1 MKYRD
6 LRDFMDGLERS
17 GELKRVAE
25 PVSARLE
32 MTALSDRVLRAGG
45 PALWF
50 QNPAGYKISALTNLF
65 GTTRRVALGMGA
77 TEVNE
82 LRDVGRVLASLKEPE
97 PPKGLKDAGKLL
109 QMAKALWDMKPAVVR
124 RAACQEEVLEGSEV
138 DLGELPI
145 QTCWPGD
152 VAPLITWGL
161 VITRGP
167 QNGPNPRKRQNL
179 GIYRQQVI
187 GPRQVIMRWL
197 AHRGGA
203 LDFRDFAL
211 ANPGQPFPIVVALG
225 ADPATILGAV
235 TPVPD
240 TLSEYQFAGLL
251 RGSRTEVVDTGVGD
265 AGVMLQAPAGAEIV
279 LEGHIP
285 TAAKG
290 FSGVSAHGVALKEVG
305 GYLYALEGPFG
316 DHTGYYNEQD
326 WFPVF
331 EISRL
336 TRRKDPIYHSTYTG
350 KPPDEPAMLGVALNE
365 VFVPILQ
372 KQFPEIVD
380 FYLPPEGCSYRMAI
394 VSIKK
399 SYPGHAK
406 RLMFGIWSFLRQF
419 MYTKFIVVTDD
430 DVDIRNWQEVIW
442 AITTRMDPARD
453 TTLVENTPID
463 YLDFASPVSGLGGK
477 MGLDATNKW
486 PGETSR
492 EWGRTIRMDAEVEQ
506 RVAHLFDG
514 VMNPAK

>member
-6 LRDFMDGLERS
+6 LRDFAAQLEHM
-17 GELKRVAE
+17 GELKRVTQ
-25 PVSARLE
+25 PVSPHLE
-32 MTALSDRVLRAGG
+32 MTALADQVLRAGG

-50 QNPAGYKISALTNLF
+50 TQPTGHGTPVLANLF
-65 GTTRRVALGMGA
+65 GTPRRVALGMGA
-77 TEVNE
+77 AEVGE
-82 LRDVGRVLASLKEPE
+82 LRDIGTLLARLKEPE
-97 PPKGLKDAGKLL
+97 PPQGLKDAGRLV
-109 QMAKALWDMKPAVVR
+109 QMMKAVWSMKPVR
-124 RAACQEEVLEGSEV
+124 RRDGPCREVELLDDDI
-138 DLGELPI
+138 DLARWPI
-145 QTCWPGD
+145 QHCWPGD

-161 VITRGP
+161 VVTRGP
-167 QNGPNPRKRQNL
+167 QSIARPRLRQNI

-187 GPRQVIMRWL
+187 GPREVIMRWL

-203 LDFRDFAL
+203 LDFRDFAR
-211 ANPGQPFPIVVALG
+211 ANPGRPFPMAVALG
-225 ADPATILGAV
+225 ADPATTLGAV

-240 TLSEYQFAGLL
+240 SLGEYQFAGLL
-251 RGSRTEVVDTGVGD
+251 RGSATELVDCAVGEGD
-265 AGVMLQAPAGAEIV
+265 RLLQVPATAEMV

-285 TAAKG
+285 VAAPG
-290 FSGVSAHGVALKEVG
+290 FTGRSAHGVPVKEVN
-305 GYLYALEGPFG
+305 GYLHALEGPYG

-331 EISRL
+331 RIDRL
-336 TRRKDPIYHSTYTG
+336 THRRDPVYHSTYTG
-350 KPPDEPAMLGVALNE
+350 KPPDEPAVLGVALNE

-394 VSIKK
+394 ISIKK
-399 SYPGHAK
+399 AYPGHAK
-406 RLMFGIWSFLRQF
+406 RLMFGLWSFLRQF

-430 DVDIRNWQEVIW
+430 DVDIRSWQDVVW
-442 AITTRMDPARD
+442 AITTRMDPVRD
-453 TTLVENTPID
+453 TTLVDQTPID

-492 EWGRTIRMDAEVEQ
+492 EWGRAISMPAEVTQ
-506 RVAHLFDG
+506 RVQGLFD
-514 VMNPAK
+514 VLMAR